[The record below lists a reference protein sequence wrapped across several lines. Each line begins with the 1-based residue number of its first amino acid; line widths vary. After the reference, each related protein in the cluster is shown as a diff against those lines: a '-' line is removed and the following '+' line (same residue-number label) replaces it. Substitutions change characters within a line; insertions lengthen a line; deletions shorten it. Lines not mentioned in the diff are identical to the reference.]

1 MRARSLWGRWLWGRV
16 VAGAVLVAPLAGVA
30 VTAPAQALAETETYF
45 SYASQPGDYI
55 GQGRTGTLTAPT
67 AFSISGTAGS
77 VSFGADT
84 GTERWDVTL
93 AAPHGQQLS
102 TGVYEN
108 AARAP
113 FNDLQPGLSV
123 SSTGRGCNTVK
134 GRFTVFAISA
144 DTAGRITSLDAEFT
158 QFCEGGAAAL
168 TGTVKYAA
176 PYVVPIVLTSS
187 NPSTVA
193 NQPVTLTARVNPGTG
208 PVTFLDGDQVIGQ
221 ASPDAASLARFTTD
235 RLAPGAHWLYAK
247 QGTAI
252 SARLSQSV
260 SSGDTS
266 LWFRSQNGDYI
277 GQGATASYVPPTA
290 SITARGDAGDA
301 YLSVD
306 DPATGAWW
314 TAEFAAPP
322 GETLKPGT
330 YTNAVR
336 AAFRGAGQPGLSVT
350 GSGRGCNTVLGEF
363 TIHAIGTAPD
373 GTIASLD
380 ASFIQHCGSSPEAL
394 SGRARFQAGPTSSP
408 VASTTALAATATSGG
423 QVTLSATVT
432 GGAGMPTGQVVFTQ
446 GTKSLGTVSLDS
458 SGRAVLVATLP
469 IGTHPVAADYSGSPT
484 YLPSRATSSVT
495 VEGYATTTTLSV
507 PKTVVK
513 ASKPLSVSVAVGST
527 GSTTPT
533 GMVRL
538 YDGVEPVGTAA
549 TLSSGTATIVWTPL
563 AKGQRSLTVRY
574 AGDSQHAASQSAAVV
589 VRVN

>member
-1 MRARSLWGRWLWGRV
+1 MRARALWGRV
-16 VAGAVLVAPLAGVA
+16 VVGAVLAAPMAGVA
-30 VTAPAQALAETETYF
+30 ASAPAQAMAETETYF

-55 GQGRTGTLTAPT
+55 GQGQTATLTAPT
-67 AFSISGTAGS
+67 QFAIGGTAGS
-77 VSFGADT
+77 VSFSADT
-84 GTERWDVTL
+84 GTEWWDVTL
-93 AAPHGQQLS
+93 AAPRGQQLT
-102 TGVYEN
+102 TGIYEN

-113 FNDLQPGLSV
+113 FNEYQPGLSV
-123 SSTGRGCNTVK
+123 SSTGRGCNTTK

-144 DTAGRITSLDAEFT
+144 DTSGRITSLDAEFT

-168 TGTVKYAA
+168 TGVVKYAA

-193 NQPVTLTARVNPGTG
+193 DQPVTLTARVNPGTG

-221 ASPDAASLARFTTD
+221 ANPDAASLARFTTD

-252 SARLSQSV
+252 SARLSQAV
-260 SSGDTS
+260 SSADTS

-290 SITARGDAGDA
+290 SMTARGDAGDA
-301 YLSVD
+301 FISVD
-306 DPATGAWW
+306 DPASGDWW

-336 AAFRGAGQPGLSVT
+336 APFRGAGQPGLSVT
-350 GSGRGCNTVLGEF
+350 GSGRGCNTVIGEF

-394 SGRARFQAGPTSSP
+394 SGRARFQARPASSP
-408 VASTTALAATATSGG
+408 VASTTSLASAVTSDG
-423 QVTLSATVT
+423 QVSISATVT
-432 GGAGMPTGQVVFTQ
+432 GGAGTPTGQVVFTE
-446 GTKSLGTVSLDS
+446 GTTALGSSTLDS
-458 SGRAVLVATLP
+458 SGRAFLVVTMAR
-469 IGTHPVAADYSGSPT
+469 GTHVITADYSGSPT
-484 YLPSRATSSVT
+484 YLPSTATTQVDVT
-495 VEGYATTTTLSV
+495 GIATTTTMTV
-507 PKTVVK
+507 GKTVVK
-513 ASKPLSVSVAVGST
+513 AGKPLSVSVTVDAAGNSL
-527 GSTTPT
+527 PT

-549 TLSSGTATIVWTPL
+549 TLSSGKATIVWTPV
-563 AKGQRSLTVRY
+563 AKGSRSLTVRY
-574 AGDSQHAASQSAAVV
+574 AGDAQHAGSESEPVT

>member
-1 MRARSLWGRWLWGRV
+1 MRARSLWGRV
-16 VAGAVLVAPLAGVA
+16 VAGAVLVAPLTGVA
-30 VTAPAQALAETETYF
+30 LSAPAQALAETETYF
-45 SYASQPGDYI
+45 SYASQAGDYI
-55 GQGRTGTLTAPT
+55 GQGGSGTLTGPT
-67 AFSISGTAGS
+67 AFGISGTAGS
-77 VSFGADT
+77 VSFSADT
-84 GTERWDVTL
+84 GSQWWGVTL
-93 AAPHGQQLS
+93 AAPRGQQLR
-102 TGVYEN
+102 TGVYQN

-123 SSTGRGCNTVK
+123 SSTGRGCNTVT
-134 GRFTVFAISA
+134 GSFTIYAISA

-158 QFCEGGAAAL
+158 QHCEGDSAAL
-168 TGTVKYAA
+168 TGVVKYAA

-193 NQPVTLTARVNPGTG
+193 NQPVTLTARVSPGTG

-252 SARLSQSV
+252 SARLSQTV

-266 LWFRSQNGDYI
+266 LWFKSQNGDHI

-290 SITARGDAGDA
+290 SITARGDAEYA
-301 YLSVD
+301 SISVD
-306 DPATGAWW
+306 DPATGDWW
-314 TAEFAAPP
+314 TADFAAAP
-322 GETLKPGT
+322 GETLQPGT
-330 YTNAVR
+330 YNNAVR
-336 AAFRGAGQPGLSVT
+336 APFRGTGQPGLSVS
-350 GSGRGCNTVLGEF
+350 GSGRGCNTLLGEF
-363 TIHAIGTAPD
+363 TVHSIGTAPD

-380 ASFIQHCGSSPEAL
+380 VSFIQHCESHPEAL
-394 SGRARFQAGPTSSP
+394 TGRARFRAGPASSA
-408 VASTTALAATATSGG
+408 VASTTSLAATTTSGG

-432 GGAGMPTGQVVFTQ
+432 GGAGTATGQVVFTQ

-469 IGTHPVAADYSGSPT
+469 IGTHPVAADYSGSPA
-484 YLPSRATSSVT
+484 YLTSRATSSVT

-513 ASKPLSVSVAVGST
+513 AGKPLSVSVAVSST
-527 GSTTPT
+527 GTSVPT
-533 GMVRL
+533 GLARL

-549 TLSSGTATIVWTPL
+549 TLSNGNATIVWTPV

-574 AGDSQHAASQSAAVV
+574 AGDSQHAGSQSAAVV

>member
-1 MRARSLWGRWLWGRV
+1 MRARALWGRV
-16 VAGAVLVAPLAGVA
+16 VVGAVLAAPMAGVA
-30 VTAPAQALAETETYF
+30 ASAPAQAMAETETYF

-55 GQGRTGTLTAPT
+55 GQGQTATLTAPT
-67 AFSISGTAGS
+67 QFAIGGTAGS
-77 VSFGADT
+77 VSFSADT
-84 GTERWDVTL
+84 GTEWWDVTL
-93 AAPHGQQLS
+93 AAPRGQQLT
-102 TGVYEN
+102 TGIYEN

-113 FNDLQPGLSV
+113 FNEYQPGLSV
-123 SSTGRGCNTVK
+123 SSTGRGCNTTK

-144 DTAGRITSLDAEFT
+144 DTSGRITSLDAEFT

-168 TGTVKYAA
+168 TGVVKYAA

-193 NQPVTLTARVNPGTG
+193 DQPVTLTARVNPGTG

-221 ASPDAASLARFTTD
+221 ATPDAASLARFTTD

-252 SARLSQSV
+252 SARLSQAV
-260 SSGDTS
+260 SSADTS

-290 SITARGDAGDA
+290 SMTARGDAGDA
-301 YLSVD
+301 FISVD
-306 DPATGAWW
+306 DPASGDWW

-336 AAFRGAGQPGLSVT
+336 APFRGAGQPGLSVT
-350 GSGRGCNTVLGEF
+350 GSGRGCNTVIGEF

-394 SGRARFQAGPTSSP
+394 SGRARFQAGPASSP
-408 VASTTALAATATSGG
+408 VASTTSLASAVTSDG
-423 QVTLSATVT
+423 QVSISATVT
-432 GGAGMPTGQVVFTQ
+432 GGAGTPTGQVVFTE
-446 GTKSLGTVSLDS
+446 GTTALGSSTLDS
-458 SGRAVLVATLP
+458 SGRAFLVVTMSR
-469 IGTHPVAADYSGSPT
+469 GTHVVTADYSGSPT
-484 YLPSRATSSVT
+484 YLPSTATTQVDVT
-495 VEGYATTTTLSV
+495 GIATTTTMAV
-507 PKTVVK
+507 GKTVVK
-513 ASKPLSVSVAVGST
+513 AGKPLSVSVTVDAAGNSL
-527 GSTTPT
+527 PT

-538 YDGVEPVGTAA
+538 YDGVEPVGTTA
-549 TLSSGTATIVWTPL
+549 TLSSGKATIVWTPV
-563 AKGQRSLTVRY
+563 AKGSRSLTVRY
-574 AGDSQHAASQSAAVV
+574 AGDAQHAGSESEPVT

>member
-1 MRARSLWGRWLWGRV
+1 MRARALWGRV
-16 VAGAVLVAPLAGVA
+16 VVGAVLAAPMAGVA
-30 VTAPAQALAETETYF
+30 ASAPAQAMAETETYF

-55 GQGRTGTLTAPT
+55 GQGQTATLTAPT
-67 AFSISGTAGS
+67 QFAIGGTAGS
-77 VSFGADT
+77 VSFSADT
-84 GTERWDVTL
+84 GTEWWDVTL
-93 AAPHGQQLS
+93 AAPRGQQLT
-102 TGVYEN
+102 TGIYEN

-113 FNDLQPGLSV
+113 FNEYQPGLSV
-123 SSTGRGCNTVK
+123 SSTGRGCNTTK

-144 DTAGRITSLDAEFT
+144 DTSGRITSLDAEFT

-168 TGTVKYAA
+168 TGVVKYAA

-193 NQPVTLTARVNPGTG
+193 DQPVTLTARVNPGTG

-221 ASPDAASLARFTTD
+221 ATPDAASLARFTTD

-247 QGTAI
+247 QGTAV
-252 SARLSQSV
+252 SARLSQAV
-260 SSGDTS
+260 SSADTS

-301 YLSVD
+301 SISVD
-306 DPATGAWW
+306 DPASGDWW

-336 AAFRGAGQPGLSVT
+336 APFRGAGQPGLSVT
-350 GSGRGCNTVLGEF
+350 GSGRGCNTVIGEF

-394 SGRARFQAGPTSSP
+394 SGRARFQAGPASSP
-408 VASTTALAATATSGG
+408 VASTTSLASAVTSDG
-423 QVTLSATVT
+423 QVSISATVT
-432 GGAGMPTGQVVFTQ
+432 GGAGTPTGQVVFTE
-446 GTKSLGTVSLDS
+446 GTTALGSSTLDS
-458 SGRAVLVATLP
+458 SGRAFLVVTMAR
-469 IGTHPVAADYSGSPT
+469 GTHVITADYSGSPT
-484 YLPSRATSSVT
+484 YLSSTATTQVDVT
-495 VEGYATTTTLSV
+495 GIATTTTMAV
-507 PKTVVK
+507 GKTVVK
-513 ASKPLSVSVAVGST
+513 AGKPLSVSVTVDAAGNSL
-527 GSTTPT
+527 PT

-549 TLSSGTATIVWTPL
+549 TLSSGKATIVWTPV
-563 AKGQRSLTVRY
+563 AKGSRSLTVRY
-574 AGDSQHAASQSAAVV
+574 AGDAQHAGSESEPVT

>member
-1 MRARSLWGRWLWGRV
+1 MRARALWGRV
-16 VAGAVLVAPLAGVA
+16 VVGAVLAAPMAGVA
-30 VTAPAQALAETETYF
+30 ASAPAQAMAETETYF

-55 GQGRTGTLTAPT
+55 GQGQTATLAAPT
-67 AFSISGTAGS
+67 QFAIGGTAGS
-77 VSFGADT
+77 VSFSADT
-84 GTERWDVTL
+84 GTEWWDVTL
-93 AAPHGQQLS
+93 AAPRGQQLT
-102 TGVYEN
+102 TGIYEN

-113 FNDLQPGLSV
+113 FNEYQPGLSV
-123 SSTGRGCNTVK
+123 SSTGRGCNTTK

-144 DTAGRITSLDAEFT
+144 DTSGRITSLDAEFT

-168 TGTVKYAA
+168 TGVVKYAA

-193 NQPVTLTARVNPGTG
+193 DQPVTLTARVNPGTG

-221 ASPDAASLARFTTD
+221 ATPDAASLARFTTD

-247 QGTAI
+247 QGTAV
-252 SARLSQSV
+252 SARLSQAV
-260 SSGDTS
+260 SSADTS

-301 YLSVD
+301 SISVD
-306 DPATGAWW
+306 DPASGDWW

-336 AAFRGAGQPGLSVT
+336 APFRGAGQPGLSVT
-350 GSGRGCNTVLGEF
+350 GSGRGCNTVIGEF

-394 SGRARFQAGPTSSP
+394 SGRARFQAGPASSP
-408 VASTTALAATATSGG
+408 VASTTSLASAVTSDG
-423 QVTLSATVT
+423 QVSISATVT
-432 GGAGMPTGQVVFTQ
+432 GGAGTPTGQVVFTE
-446 GTKSLGTVSLDS
+446 GTTALGSSTLDS
-458 SGRAVLVATLP
+458 SGRAFLVVTMAR
-469 IGTHPVAADYSGSPT
+469 GTHVITADYSGSPT
-484 YLPSRATSSVT
+484 YLSSTATTQVDVT
-495 VEGYATTTTLSV
+495 GIATTTTMAV
-507 PKTVVK
+507 GKTVVK
-513 ASKPLSVSVAVGST
+513 AGKPLSVSVTVDAAGNSL
-527 GSTTPT
+527 PT

-549 TLSSGTATIVWTPL
+549 TLSSGKATIVWTPV
-563 AKGQRSLTVRY
+563 AKGSRSLTVRY
-574 AGDSQHAASQSAAVV
+574 AGDAQHAGSESEPVT

>member
-1 MRARSLWGRWLWGRV
+1 MRARALWGRLV
-16 VAGAVLVAPLAGVA
+16 VGAVLAAPMAGVA
-30 VTAPAQALAETETYF
+30 ATAPAQAVMETETYF
-45 SYASQPGDYI
+45 SYASQSGDYI

-67 AFSISGTAGS
+67 EFAIGGTAGS
-77 VSFGADT
+77 VSFSADT
-84 GTERWDVTL
+84 GSEWWDVTL
-93 AAPHGQQLS
+93 AAPRGQQLT

-113 FNDLQPGLSV
+113 FNDSQPGLSV
-123 SSTGRGCNTVK
+123 SSTGRGCNTTK
-134 GRFTVFAISA
+134 GRFTVYAISA

-158 QFCEGGAAAL
+158 QFCDGGAGAL

-187 NPSTVA
+187 NPSSVA

-221 ASPDAASLARFTTD
+221 ASPDSVSLARFTTD

-252 SARLSQSV
+252 SARLSQAV

-266 LWFRSQNGDYI
+266 LWFRSQNGDSI

-301 YLSVD
+301 FISVD
-306 DPATGAWW
+306 DPASGDWW

-336 AAFRGAGQPGLSVT
+336 APFRGAGQPGLSVT
-350 GSGRGCNTVLGEF
+350 GSGRGCNTLIGEF
-363 TIHAIGTAPD
+363 TVHSIGTAPD
-373 GTIASLD
+373 GTVASLD
-380 ASFIQHCGSSPEAL
+380 VSFIQHCGSSPEAL
-394 SGRARFQAGPTSSP
+394 TGRARFRAGPASAP
-408 VASTTALAATATSGG
+408 VASTTSLAAAVTSGG
-423 QVTLSATVT
+423 QVSVTATVA
-432 GGAGMPTGQVVFTQ
+432 GGAGTPTGHVVFTE
-446 GTKSLGTVSLDS
+446 GTKSLGTSALDS
-458 SGRAVLVATLP
+458 SGRAFLIVSMP
-469 IGTHPVAADYSGSPT
+469 IGTHTITASYSGSPAH
-484 YLPSRATSSVT
+484 LPSTATTQV
-495 VEGYATTTTLSV
+495 VVQGIATTTAMTV
-507 PKTVVK
+507 GKTVVK
-513 ASKPLSVSVAVGST
+513 AGKPLSVSVTVDSAVS
-527 GSTTPT
+527 SLPT

-538 YDGVEPVGTAA
+538 FDGMEPVGTAA
-549 TLSSGTATIVWTPL
+549 TLSSGKATIVWTPV
-563 AKGQRSLTVRY
+563 AKGQRNLTVRY
-574 AGDSQHAASQSAAVV
+574 AGDAQHVASQSGSVV

>member
-1 MRARSLWGRWLWGRV
+1 MRARALWGRV
-16 VAGAVLVAPLAGVA
+16 VVGAVLAAPMAGVA
-30 VTAPAQALAETETYF
+30 ASAPAQAMAETETYF

-55 GQGRTGTLTAPT
+55 GQGQTATLAAPT
-67 AFSISGTAGS
+67 QFAIGGTAGS
-77 VSFGADT
+77 VSFSADT
-84 GTERWDVTL
+84 GTEWWDVTL
-93 AAPHGQQLS
+93 AAPRGQQLT
-102 TGVYEN
+102 TGIYEN

-113 FNDLQPGLSV
+113 FNEYQPGLSV
-123 SSTGRGCNTVK
+123 SSTGRGCNTTK

-144 DTAGRITSLDAEFT
+144 DTSGRITSLDAEFT

-168 TGTVKYAA
+168 TGVVKYAA

-193 NQPVTLTARVNPGTG
+193 DQPVTLTARVNPGTG

-221 ASPDAASLARFTTD
+221 ANPDAASLARFTTD

-252 SARLSQSV
+252 SARLSQAV
-260 SSGDTS
+260 SSADTS

-290 SITARGDAGDA
+290 SMTARGDAGDA
-301 YLSVD
+301 FISVD
-306 DPATGAWW
+306 DPASGDWW

-336 AAFRGAGQPGLSVT
+336 APFRGAGQPGLSVT
-350 GSGRGCNTVLGEF
+350 GSGRGCNTVIGEF

-394 SGRARFQAGPTSSP
+394 SGRARFQAGPASSP
-408 VASTTALAATATSGG
+408 VASTTSLASAVTSDG
-423 QVTLSATVT
+423 QVSISATVT
-432 GGAGMPTGQVVFTQ
+432 GGAGTPTGQVVFTE
-446 GTKSLGTVSLDS
+446 GTTALGSSTLDS
-458 SGRAVLVATLP
+458 SGRAFLVVTMAR
-469 IGTHPVAADYSGSPT
+469 GTHVVTADYSGSPT
-484 YLPSRATSSVT
+484 YLPSTATTQVDVT
-495 VEGYATTTTLSV
+495 GIATTTTMTV
-507 PKTVVK
+507 GKTVVK
-513 ASKPLSVSVAVGST
+513 AGKPLSVSVTVDAAGNSL
-527 GSTTPT
+527 PT

-538 YDGVEPVGTAA
+538 YDGEEPVGTAA
-549 TLSSGTATIVWTPL
+549 TLSSGKATIVWTPV
-563 AKGQRSLTVRY
+563 AKGSRSLTVRY
-574 AGDSQHAASQSAAVV
+574 AGDAQHAGSESEPVT

>member
-1 MRARSLWGRWLWGRV
+1 MRARALWGRV
-16 VAGAVLVAPLAGVA
+16 VVGAVLAAPMAGVA
-30 VTAPAQALAETETYF
+30 ASAPAQAMAETETYF

-55 GQGRTGTLTAPT
+55 GQGQTATLAAPT
-67 AFSISGTAGS
+67 QFAIGGTAGS
-77 VSFGADT
+77 VSFSADT
-84 GTERWDVTL
+84 GTEWWDVTL
-93 AAPHGQQLS
+93 AAPRGQQLT
-102 TGVYEN
+102 TGIYEN

-113 FNDLQPGLSV
+113 FNEYQPGLSV
-123 SSTGRGCNTVK
+123 SSTGRGCNTTK

-144 DTAGRITSLDAEFT
+144 DTSGRITSLDAEFT

-168 TGTVKYAA
+168 TGVVKYAA

-187 NPSTVA
+187 NPSTVTD
-193 NQPVTLTARVNPGTG
+193 QPVTLTARVNPGTG

-221 ASPDAASLARFTTD
+221 ATPDAASLARFTTD

-252 SARLSQSV
+252 SARLSQAV
-260 SSGDTS
+260 SSADTS

-290 SITARGDAGDA
+290 SMTARGDAGDA
-301 YLSVD
+301 FISVD
-306 DPATGAWW
+306 DPASGDWW

-336 AAFRGAGQPGLSVT
+336 APFRGAGQPGLSVT
-350 GSGRGCNTVLGEF
+350 GSGRGCNTVIGEF

-394 SGRARFQAGPTSSP
+394 SGRARFQAGPASSP
-408 VASTTALAATATSGG
+408 VASTTSLASAVTSDG
-423 QVTLSATVT
+423 QVSISATVT
-432 GGAGMPTGQVVFTQ
+432 GGAGTPTGQVVFTE
-446 GTKSLGTVSLDS
+446 GTTALGSSTLDS
-458 SGRAVLVATLP
+458 SGRAFLVVTMAR
-469 IGTHPVAADYSGSPT
+469 GTHVITADYSGSPT
-484 YLPSRATSSVT
+484 YLSSTATTQVDVT
-495 VEGYATTTTLSV
+495 GIATTTTMAV
-507 PKTVVK
+507 GRTVVK
-513 ASKPLSVSVAVGST
+513 AGKPLSVSVTVDAAGNSL
-527 GSTTPT
+527 PT

-549 TLSSGTATIVWTPL
+549 TLSSGKATIVWTPV
-563 AKGQRSLTVRY
+563 AKGSRSLTVRY
-574 AGDSQHAASQSAAVV
+574 AGDAQHAGSESEPVT

>member
-1 MRARSLWGRWLWGRV
+1 MRARALWGRV
-16 VAGAVLVAPLAGVA
+16 VVGAVLAAPMAGVA
-30 VTAPAQALAETETYF
+30 ASAPAQAMAETETYF

-55 GQGRTGTLTAPT
+55 GQGQTATLAAPT
-67 AFSISGTAGS
+67 QFAIGGTAGS
-77 VSFGADT
+77 VSFSADT
-84 GTERWDVTL
+84 GTEWWDVTL
-93 AAPHGQQLS
+93 AAPRGQQLT
-102 TGVYEN
+102 TGIYEN

-113 FNDLQPGLSV
+113 FNEYQPGLSV
-123 SSTGRGCNTVK
+123 SSTGRGCNTTK

-144 DTAGRITSLDAEFT
+144 DTSGRITSLDAEFT

-168 TGTVKYAA
+168 TGVVKYAA

-193 NQPVTLTARVNPGTG
+193 DQPVTLTARVNPGTG

-221 ASPDAASLARFTTD
+221 ATPDAASLARFTTD

-252 SARLSQSV
+252 SARLSQAV
-260 SSGDTS
+260 SSADTS

-290 SITARGDAGDA
+290 SITARGGAGDA
-301 YLSVD
+301 FISVD
-306 DPATGAWW
+306 DPASGDWW

-336 AAFRGAGQPGLSVT
+336 APFRGAGQPGLSVT
-350 GSGRGCNTVLGEF
+350 GSGRGCNTVIGEF

-394 SGRARFQAGPTSSP
+394 SGRARFQAGPASSP
-408 VASTTALAATATSGG
+408 VASTTSLASAVTSDG
-423 QVTLSATVT
+423 QVSISATVT
-432 GGAGMPTGQVVFTQ
+432 GGAGTPTGQVVFTE
-446 GTKSLGTVSLDS
+446 GTTALGSSTLDS
-458 SGRAVLVATLP
+458 SGRAFLVVTMAR
-469 IGTHPVAADYSGSPT
+469 GTHVITADYSGSPT
-484 YLPSRATSSVT
+484 YLSSTATTQVDVT
-495 VEGYATTTTLSV
+495 GIATTTTMAV
-507 PKTVVK
+507 GKTVVK
-513 ASKPLSVSVAVGST
+513 AGKPLSVSVTVDAAGNSL
-527 GSTTPT
+527 PT

-538 YDGVEPVGTAA
+538 YDGVEPVGTTA
-549 TLSSGTATIVWTPL
+549 TLSSGKATIVWTPV
-563 AKGQRSLTVRY
+563 AKGSRSLTVRY
-574 AGDSQHAASQSAAVV
+574 AGDAQHAGSESEPVT

>member
-1 MRARSLWGRWLWGRV
+1 MRARALWGRV
-16 VAGAVLVAPLAGVA
+16 VVGAVLAAPMAGVA
-30 VTAPAQALAETETYF
+30 ASAPAQAMAETETYF

-55 GQGRTGTLTAPT
+55 GQGQTATLAAPT
-67 AFSISGTAGS
+67 QFAIGGTAGS
-77 VSFGADT
+77 VSFSADT
-84 GTERWDVTL
+84 GTEWWDVTL
-93 AAPHGQQLS
+93 AAPRGQQLT
-102 TGVYEN
+102 TGIYEN

-113 FNDLQPGLSV
+113 FNEYQPGLSV
-123 SSTGRGCNTVK
+123 SSTGRGCNTTK

-144 DTAGRITSLDAEFT
+144 DTSGRITSLDAEFT

-168 TGTVKYAA
+168 TGVVKYAA

-193 NQPVTLTARVNPGTG
+193 DQPVTLTARVNPGTG

-221 ASPDAASLARFTTD
+221 ATPDAASLARFTTD

-252 SARLSQSV
+252 SARLSQAV
-260 SSGDTS
+260 SSADTS

-301 YLSVD
+301 SISVD
-306 DPATGAWW
+306 DPASGDWW

-336 AAFRGAGQPGLSVT
+336 APFRGAGQPGLSVT
-350 GSGRGCNTVLGEF
+350 GSGRGCNTVIGEF

-394 SGRARFQAGPTSSP
+394 SGRARFQAGPASSP
-408 VASTTALAATATSGG
+408 VASTTSLASAVTSDG
-423 QVTLSATVT
+423 QVSISATVT
-432 GGAGMPTGQVVFTQ
+432 GGAGTPTGQVVFTE
-446 GTKSLGTVSLDS
+446 GTTALGSSTLDS
-458 SGRAVLVATLP
+458 SGRAFLVVTMAR
-469 IGTHPVAADYSGSPT
+469 GTHVVTADYSGSPT
-484 YLPSRATSSVT
+484 YLPSTATTQVDVT
-495 VEGYATTTTLSV
+495 GIATTTTMTV
-507 PKTVVK
+507 GKTVVK
-513 ASKPLSVSVAVGST
+513 AGKPLSVSVTVDAAGNSL
-527 GSTTPT
+527 PT

-549 TLSSGTATIVWTPL
+549 TLSSGKATIVWTPV
-563 AKGQRSLTVRY
+563 AKGSRSLTVRY
-574 AGDSQHAASQSAAVV
+574 AGDAQHAGSESEPVT

>member
-1 MRARSLWGRWLWGRV
+1 MRARALWGRV
-16 VAGAVLVAPLAGVA
+16 VVGAVLAAPMAGVA
-30 VTAPAQALAETETYF
+30 ASAPAQAMAEAETYF

-55 GQGRTGTLTAPT
+55 GQGQTATLTAPT
-67 AFSISGTAGS
+67 QFAIGGTAGS
-77 VSFGADT
+77 VSFSADT
-84 GTERWDVTL
+84 GTEWWDVTL
-93 AAPHGQQLS
+93 AAPRGQQLT
-102 TGVYEN
+102 TGIYEN

-113 FNDLQPGLSV
+113 FNEYQPGLSV
-123 SSTGRGCNTVK
+123 SSTGRGCNTTK

-144 DTAGRITSLDAEFT
+144 DTSGRITSLDAEFT

-168 TGTVKYAA
+168 TGVVKYAA

-193 NQPVTLTARVNPGTG
+193 DQPVTLTARVNPGTG

-221 ASPDAASLARFTTD
+221 ANPDAASLARFTTD

-252 SARLSQSV
+252 SARLSQAV
-260 SSGDTS
+260 SSADTS

-290 SITARGDAGDA
+290 SMTARGDAGDA
-301 YLSVD
+301 FISVD
-306 DPATGAWW
+306 DPASGDWW

-336 AAFRGAGQPGLSVT
+336 APFRGAGQPGLSVT
-350 GSGRGCNTVLGEF
+350 GSGRGCNTVIGEF

-394 SGRARFQAGPTSSP
+394 SGRARFQAGPASSP
-408 VASTTALAATATSGG
+408 VASTTSLASAVTSDG
-423 QVTLSATVT
+423 QVSISATVT
-432 GGAGMPTGQVVFTQ
+432 GGAGTPTGQVVFTE
-446 GTKSLGTVSLDS
+446 GTTALGSSTLDS
-458 SGRAVLVATLP
+458 SGRAFLVVTMAR
-469 IGTHPVAADYSGSPT
+469 GTHVVTADYSGSPT
-484 YLPSRATSSVT
+484 YLPSTATTQVDVT
-495 VEGYATTTTLSV
+495 GIATTTTMTV
-507 PKTVVK
+507 GKTVVK
-513 ASKPLSVSVAVGST
+513 AGKPLSVSVTVDAAGNSL
-527 GSTTPT
+527 PT

-538 YDGVEPVGTAA
+538 FDGVEPVGTTA
-549 TLSSGTATIVWTPL
+549 TLSSGKATIVWTPV
-563 AKGQRSLTVRY
+563 AKGSRSLTVRY
-574 AGDSQHAASQSAAVV
+574 AGDAQHAGSESEPVT

>member
-1 MRARSLWGRWLWGRV
+1 
-16 VAGAVLVAPLAGVA
+16 
-30 VTAPAQALAETETYF
+30 
-45 SYASQPGDYI
+45 
-55 GQGRTGTLTAPT
+55 
-67 AFSISGTAGS
+67 
-77 VSFGADT
+77 VSFSADT
-84 GTERWDVTL
+84 GTEWWDVTL
-93 AAPHGQQLS
+93 AAPRGQQLT
-102 TGVYEN
+102 TGIYEN

-113 FNDLQPGLSV
+113 FNEYQPGLSV
-123 SSTGRGCNTVK
+123 SSTGRGCNTTK

-144 DTAGRITSLDAEFT
+144 DTSGRITSLDAEFT

-168 TGTVKYAA
+168 TGVVKYAA

-193 NQPVTLTARVNPGTG
+193 DQPVTLTARVNPGTG

-221 ASPDAASLARFTTD
+221 ATPDAASLARFTTD

-247 QGTAI
+247 QGTAV
-252 SARLSQSV
+252 SARLSQAV
-260 SSGDTS
+260 SSADTS

-301 YLSVD
+301 SISVD
-306 DPATGAWW
+306 DPASGDWW

-336 AAFRGAGQPGLSVT
+336 APFRGAGQPGLSVT
-350 GSGRGCNTVLGEF
+350 GSGRGCNTVIGEF

-394 SGRARFQAGPTSSP
+394 SGRARFQAGPASSP
-408 VASTTALAATATSGG
+408 VASTTSLASAVTSDG
-423 QVTLSATVT
+423 QVSISATVT
-432 GGAGMPTGQVVFTQ
+432 GGAGTPTGQVVFTE
-446 GTKSLGTVSLDS
+446 GTTALGSSTLDS
-458 SGRAVLVATLP
+458 SGRAFLVVTMAR
-469 IGTHPVAADYSGSPT
+469 GTHVVTADYSGSPT
-484 YLPSRATSSVT
+484 YLPSTATTQVDVT
-495 VEGYATTTTLSV
+495 GIATTTTMTV
-507 PKTVVK
+507 GKTVVK
-513 ASKPLSVSVAVGST
+513 AGKPLSVSVTVDAAGNSL
-527 GSTTPT
+527 PT

-538 YDGVEPVGTAA
+538 YDGVEPVGTTA
-549 TLSSGTATIVWTPL
+549 TLSSGKATIVWTPV
-563 AKGQRSLTVRY
+563 AKGSRSLTVRY
-574 AGDSQHAASQSAAVV
+574 AGDAQHAGSESEPVT

>member
-1 MRARSLWGRWLWGRV
+1 MRARALWGRV
-16 VAGAVLVAPLAGVA
+16 VVGAVLAAPMAGVA
-30 VTAPAQALAETETYF
+30 ASVPAQAMAETETYF

-55 GQGRTGTLTAPT
+55 GQGQTATLTAPT
-67 AFSISGTAGS
+67 QFAIGGTAGS
-77 VSFGADT
+77 VSFSADT
-84 GTERWDVTL
+84 GTEWWDVTL
-93 AAPHGQQLS
+93 AAPRGQQLT
-102 TGVYEN
+102 TGIYEN

-113 FNDLQPGLSV
+113 FNEYQPGLSV
-123 SSTGRGCNTVK
+123 SSTGRGCNTTK

-144 DTAGRITSLDAEFT
+144 DTSGRITSLDAEFT

-168 TGTVKYAA
+168 TGVVKYAA

-193 NQPVTLTARVNPGTG
+193 DQPVTLTARVNPGTG

-221 ASPDAASLARFTTD
+221 ATPDAASLARFTTD

-247 QGTAI
+247 QGTAV
-252 SARLSQSV
+252 SARLSQAV
-260 SSGDTS
+260 SSADTS

-301 YLSVD
+301 SISVD
-306 DPATGAWW
+306 DPASGDWW

-336 AAFRGAGQPGLSVT
+336 APFRGAGQPGLSVT
-350 GSGRGCNTVLGEF
+350 GSGRGCNTVIGEF

-394 SGRARFQAGPTSSP
+394 SGRARFQAGPASSP
-408 VASTTALAATATSGG
+408 VASTTSLASAVTSDG
-423 QVTLSATVT
+423 QVSISATVT
-432 GGAGMPTGQVVFTQ
+432 GGAGTPTGQVVFTE
-446 GTKSLGTVSLDS
+446 GTTALGSSTLDS
-458 SGRAVLVATLP
+458 SGRAFLVVTMAR
-469 IGTHPVAADYSGSPT
+469 GTHVVTADYSGSPT
-484 YLPSRATSSVT
+484 YLPSTATTQVDVT
-495 VEGYATTTTLSV
+495 GIATTTTMTV
-507 PKTVVK
+507 GKTVVK
-513 ASKPLSVSVAVGST
+513 AGKPLSVSVTVDAAGNSL
-527 GSTTPT
+527 PT

-549 TLSSGTATIVWTPL
+549 TLSSGKATIVWTPV
-563 AKGQRSLTVRY
+563 AKGSRSLTVRY
-574 AGDSQHAASQSAAVV
+574 AGDAQHAGSESEPVT